1 MRNCFLVCIV
11 LCFAKSIFAIENAD
25 LLFCIDSTLE
35 SNSEIKKARADFEA
49 FKETKEQSFASLLPS
64 IGLSISRSKVEQER
78 SDGVGL
84 KLDQNYITESDAIS
98 LRQPIYR
105 PKLLKDHEKLKQQVL
120 AEELLLLNKE
130 DVLKMKVIQT
140 YLRLLKSY
148 EERMLTEKRIALL
161 GEEKKAATKSI
172 DAGRGTITELAEID
186 AAKDKAVA
194 DRIRAKQSIKLE
206 LNELN
211 FLTGEKIISIKKL
224 DRNQNNFTQFGS
236 LSLNAWEDRAVKG
249 NYEILSKRESISAAK
264 KALQAA
270 KYDRY
275 PTVDLNIALSRGSSE
290 STFFVNSQTKSQ
302 SIGLTF
308 FLPIYQGG
316 SINSRIRQ
324 SAFLLDSEIEG
335 LRFQE
340 EDLRKRVQKT
350 YFGLKDSIELSGAL
364 KSAVKSAMVELEAN
378 RKSATAGIRKQL
390 DILISQQNL
399 LKVERELVDNN
410 LNIILFWLNLN
421 MLSGSVDRL
430 TIKKTSKFFK

>member
-1 MRNCFLVCIV
+1 MYCSLFC
-11 LCFAKSIFAIENAD
+11 KSIFAIENAD
-25 LLFCIDSTLE
+25 LLFCIDSTFGIKF
-35 SNSEIKKARADFEA
+35 EIKKARADFEA

-161 GEEKKAATKSI
+161 GEEKAVTKSI
-172 DAGRGTITELAEID
+172 DAGLGTITELAEID

-275 PTVDLNIALSRGSSE
+275 PTVDLIFAIPW
-290 STFFVNSQTKSQ
+290 FK
-302 SIGLTF
+302 
-308 FLPIYQGG
+308 
-316 SINSRIRQ
+316 
-324 SAFLLDSEIEG
+324 
-335 LRFQE
+335 
-340 EDLRKRVQKT
+340 RKH
-350 YFGLKDSIELSGAL
+350 
-364 KSAVKSAMVELEAN
+364 
-378 RKSATAGIRKQL
+378 
-390 DILISQQNL
+390 
-399 LKVERELVDNN
+399 
-410 LNIILFWLNLN
+410 LFC
-421 MLSGSVDRL
+421 
-430 TIKKTSKFFK
+430 

>member
-1 MRNCFLVCIV
+1 M
-11 LCFAKSIFAIENAD
+11 
-25 LLFCIDSTLE
+25 
-35 SNSEIKKARADFEA
+35 
-49 FKETKEQSFASLLPS
+49 
-64 IGLSISRSKVEQER
+64 
-78 SDGVGL
+78 
-84 KLDQNYITESDAIS
+84 
-98 LRQPIYR
+98 
-105 PKLLKDHEKLKQQVL
+105 
-120 AEELLLLNKE
+120 
-130 DVLKMKVIQT
+130 
-140 YLRLLKSY
+140 
-148 EERMLTEKRIALL
+148 
-161 GEEKKAATKSI
+161 
-172 DAGRGTITELAEID
+172 AEID

-224 DRNQNNFTQFGS
+224 DRNQNNFAQFGS
-236 LSLNAWEDRAVKG
+236 LSLEKWEDKAVKG
-249 NYEILSKRESISAAK
+249 NYEILSKREKISAAK
-264 KALQAA
+264 KALEAA

-430 TIKKTSKFFK
+430 TIKETSKFFK